1 MNLFETHYP
10 LYAQVVLP
18 FSLGGLFTYAVP
30 QELADEVIP
39 GKRVCVQFGPKR
51 YYAALVRSITEVKP
65 DLNTIKEIISVIDSV
80 PLINELQFR
89 FWEWISHYY
98 LCSLGEVMKAA
109 LPASLKMES
118 ETCYQIVSEYDT
130 SLLDEEETML
140 YAWISLQNQVTIAD
154 LVKKQGKRSIRILRE
169 MIEMGAVQANEQL
182 ADRWIP
188 RSEWWVKLTEL
199 YSNETELNILLDNLH
214 RAPKQH
220 QLLSEFL
227 RLTYS
232 NNHTIST
239 VRRSELLAL
248 ADIQP
253 ATLKALEK
261 KGIFEIFSKEIS
273 RFAEHSAEL
282 QAPVSLNTFQE
293 KAFAEI
299 KTQFNDK
306 QVVLLHGVTSSGK
319 TEIYL
324 HLIRDML
331 AQGKQV
337 LYLLPEIALTTQII
351 RRLKIVFG
359 DKAGVYHSKFSD
371 AERAE
376 VWKRIAAPDGY
387 GLILGVRSSVF
398 LPFRNLGLVIIDE
411 EHENTFKQFDP
422 APRYHARDAS
432 IVLANMCKAKVLLGT
447 ATPSVESY
455 YNAKA
460 GKYGLV
466 ELFQRHGEMS
476 LPRIVVADSRKAKL
490 KHTMKSHFTPELV
503 ERIEKAL
510 NAGKQT
516 ILFQNRR
523 GFAPYLQCT
532 ACNWIPTCKNCDV
545 SLTLHKRQNQM
556 VCHYCG
562 YAVPIPNMCNVC
574 GNPRI
579 ETRGFGTEKIEEEIS
594 ILFPK
599 ARVAR
604 MDVDSTRSKRA
615 YEELIS
621 DLENHRTDI
630 LVGTQMVTK
639 GLDFSRVELVGILD
653 ADSMLNFPDF
663 KAYERAYQ
671 LMAQV
676 SGRAGRRKEQGE
688 VVIQTTKTDHPIINQ
703 VVKNDYSSMFNEQ
716 LSERYTFHYPPY
728 YRLIRFTVKHKSKE
742 ETIKYATALANRF
755 REVFGWRV
763 LGPDEPIIDRI
774 QTLFIRNILL
784 KIESTASIDQTR
796 KIVAGLLQ
804 EISEKVK
811 SPSITITVDVDPG

>member
-1 MNLFETHYP
+1 MKLFETHYP

-18 FSLGGLFTYAVP
+18 LSLGGVFTYAVP
-30 QELADEVIP
+30 QELADEVLP

-65 DLNTIKEIISVIDSV
+65 DLASIKEIISVIDAI
-80 PLINELQFR
+80 PLISEMQFK
-89 FWEWISHYY
+89 FWEWIAHYY
-98 LCSLGEVMKAA
+98 MCTLGEVMKAA

-118 ETCYQIVSEYDT
+118 ETCYQVVVDYDVT
-130 SLLDEEETML
+130 LLDDDETML
-140 YAWISLQNQVTIAD
+140 YAWISLHENTTIAD
-154 LVKKQGKRSIRILRE
+154 LVKLQGKRSMRTLRSLT
-169 MIEMGAVQANEQL
+169 EMGAVVANEQL
-182 ADRWIP
+182 ADKWVP
-188 RSEWWVKLTEL
+188 KAEWWVKLTPV
-199 YSNETELNILLDNLH
+199 YSSETELNLLLDSLA
-214 RAPKQH
+214 RAPKQQ
-220 QLLSEFL
+220 QLLTEFL
-227 RLTYS
+227 RLS
-232 NNHTIST
+232 LNEDQQLMP

-248 ADIQP
+248 AEIQA
-253 ATLKALEK
+253 ATLKAIEK
-261 KGIFEIFSKEIS
+261 KGIVEIYQKEVS
-273 RFAEHSAEL
+273 RFANYDGEL
-282 QAPVSLNTFQE
+282 REPSPLNPFQE

-299 KTQFNDK
+299 NEQFVNK

-324 HLIRDML
+324 HLIRNALM
-331 AQGKQV
+331 QGKQV

-351 RRLKIVFG
+351 RRLKLVFG
-359 DKAGVYHSKFSD
+359 DQAGVYHSKFSD

-376 VWKRIAAPDGY
+376 VWKRVSAPDGY

-432 IVLANMCKAKVLLGT
+432 IVLASMTKANVLLGT

-466 ELFQRHGEMS
+466 ELFQRHGEMA
-476 LPRIVVADSRKAKL
+476 LPRIIIADSRKAKL
-490 KHTMKSHFTPELV
+490 KRTMKSHFTPELV
-503 ERIEKAL
+503 ERIDKAL
-510 NAGKQT
+510 KAGKQT

-523 GFAPYLQCT
+523 GFAPYLQCI
-532 ACNWIPTCKNCDV
+532 ACNWIPTCLNCDV
-545 SLTLHKRQNQM
+545 SLTLHKGQNQM

-562 YAVPIPNMCNVC
+562 YSVPIPNMCNVC

-579 ETRGFGTEKIEEEIS
+579 ETRGFGTEKVEEEIA
-594 ILFPK
+594 ILFPE

-663 KAYERAYQ
+663 KAHERAYQ

-688 VVIQTTKTDHPIINQ
+688 VIVQTTKTDHPIIAQ
-703 VVKNDYSSMFNEQ
+703 VVKNDYSAMFNEQ

-728 YRLIRFTVKHKSKE
+728 FRLIRFTLRHKSKE
-742 ETIKYATALANRF
+742 ETIKYATALANRL

-774 QTLFIRNILL
+774 QSLFIRNILL
-784 KIESTASIDQTR
+784 KIESAASIEQTR
-796 KIVAGLLQ
+796 KIISSVLQ
-804 EISEKVK
+804 EVSTTIK
-811 SPSITITVDVDPG
+811 SPSITITIDVDPG